1 MTRPT
6 STSSEVPRCDKCGAE
21 ITTGLMAAFCE
32 KGKDCEFYVPALDDF
47 MAEFGLR
54 RNYDQPQ

>member
-1 MTRPT
+1 MSHTDDT
-6 STSSEVPRCDKCGAE
+6 PRCDRCGAE
-21 ITTGLMAAFCE
+21 ITTGLMAASCE
-32 KGKDCEFYVPALDDF
+32 KGKDCEFYTPAVDEF